1 MANIE
6 ALNKNAEKYLPG
18 HLGIE
23 LLKYEDGRLSG
34 RMEVKKHLM
43 APNGFLHGGS
53 VVSFADSL
61 AGMACLVN
69 LPEGA
74 KGFTTI
80 ELKTNFLGT
89 SREGVVMGEAVAH
102 HLGKTTHVWDAK
114 LWRAEDEKTIALFRC
129 TQMILR

>member
-1 MANIE
+1 MTNIE
-6 ALNKNAEKYLPG
+6 TLNKNGAEYLPG

-23 LLKYEDGRLSG
+23 FLSYEEGRLLG
-34 RMEVKKHLM
+34 RMDVKKHLM

-61 AGMACLVN
+61 AGMACVVN

-89 SREGVVMGEAVAH
+89 ARDGVVMGEAIPF
-102 HLGKTTHVWDAK
+102 HLGKTTQVWDAR
-114 LWRAEDEKTIALFRC
+114 LWREEDEKTIALFRC